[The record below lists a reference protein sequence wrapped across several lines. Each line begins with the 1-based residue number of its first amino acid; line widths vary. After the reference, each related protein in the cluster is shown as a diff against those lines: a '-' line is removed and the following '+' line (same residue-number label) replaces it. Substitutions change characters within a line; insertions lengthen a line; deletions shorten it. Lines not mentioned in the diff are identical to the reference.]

1 MVRYSFYWIFMH
13 CRTGVVRDNY
23 LWPVVHGSRIFLYS
37 NPYYYLDSFSDN
49 DSFLSGNSPPTDEDN
64 PFESFT
70 GSTTYDPLD
79 IYRSNSEVL
88 DRREASYPSGCY
100 DDYYSRNPDEDIVT
114 DDYDYYSD

>member
-1 MVRYSFYWIFMH
+1 
-13 CRTGVVRDNY
+13 
-23 LWPVVHGSRIFLYS
+23 VVHGSRIFLYS